1 MKRFFVGFAAAVGLG
16 MATLFIAG
24 CGPLSNTEGSH
35 MIVIDGS
42 MLQAGPQP
50 GAIELVIND
59 GVSDVADEI
68 YNDLNGWPSDPVRH
82 SVLVIAD
89 VGTPHGEKAFSVTA
103 SACTDASC
111 ATLLGFETTSVTFRG
126 GVKGNDVLMNIAP

>member
-1 MKRFFVGFAAAVGLG
+1 MTRFSVGFVSAAVLG
-16 MATLFIAG
+16 AATLFVAG

-42 MLQAGPQP
+42 ALQAGPQP
-50 GAIELVIND
+50 GAIRLVIND
-59 GVSDVADEI
+59 GVADQVDEI

-89 VGTPHGEKAFSVTA
+89 VGSPHGEKSFTVTA

-111 ATLLGFETTSVTFRG
+111 ASLLGFETTSVTFRG
-126 GVKGNDVLMNIAP
+126 GVKGNDVLMNIVP